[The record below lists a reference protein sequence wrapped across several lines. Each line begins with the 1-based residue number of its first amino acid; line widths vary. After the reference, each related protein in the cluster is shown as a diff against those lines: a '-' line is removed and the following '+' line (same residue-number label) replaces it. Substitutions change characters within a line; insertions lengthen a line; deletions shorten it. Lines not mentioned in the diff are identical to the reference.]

1 MRAIAWKR
9 MLLMSLGLV
18 LTAGVAVAALPD
30 DPVALLIKY
39 QGDVEVQRTGVE
51 EPLAGQVG
59 LQLHAG
65 DDVMVA
71 EGGQAVVLYRT
82 GRMLKAAADV
92 TIEDVEEGA
101 SSSLFSNTLRTLGQ
115 VATTDARTQPNRQGM
130 IRPIAGA
137 PAPIAPRNEIKVL
150 SVRPTFTWFSV
161 PAASQYMIQIQ
172 RQGPDSPPPVR
183 FSVGTDTTWTVPAT
197 EAPLIPGATYSWTVG
212 GEGVGRVARTEK
224 FTVASGADVAAVQDV
239 LGGLIDAGIDPSEDG
254 LFLTALAYRDA
265 GFHYEAKRAIARI
278 EEQGNGTGRAFFMLK
293 GDVLDALGDV
303 EAAAEAFQ
311 VAERAPEG

>member
-1 MRAIAWKR
+1 MRAIAWRR
-9 MLLMSLGLV
+9 MLFTSLGLL
-18 LTAGVAVAALPD
+18 LTAGVATATLPA
-30 DPVALLIKY
+30 DPVALLIKF
-39 QGDVEVQRTGVE
+39 QGDVEVQRTGDDE
-51 EPLAGQVG
+51 RLAGQVG
-59 LQLHAG
+59 LQLHPG
-65 DDVMVA
+65 DDVMVG

-82 GRMLKAAADV
+82 GRMLKAASDV

-137 PAPIAPRNEIKVL
+137 PAPIAPRNEIRVL

-161 PAASQYMIQIQ
+161 PSASEYMIQIQ

-183 FSVGTDTTWTVPAT
+183 FAVGTDTTWTVPLT

-224 FTVASGADVAAVQDV
+224 FTVASGEDVVALQDALV
-239 LGGLIDAGIDPSEDG
+239 GLVDAGIDPADDG

-265 GFHYEAKRAIARI
+265 GFYYEAKRAIARI
-278 EEQGNGTGRAFFMLK
+278 EEQGNGSGRAFFMLK
-293 GDVLDALGDV
+293 GDVLDALGEVDS
-303 EAAAEAFQ
+303 AAEAFR
-311 VAERAPEG
+311 VADRAPES